1 MVQSIETTQAQ
12 AVAKVLWRYVAYS
25 FQSDGI
31 PNAEIAF
38 RYAAYTYSVLDLL
51 EEHNIALTTRYQFA
65 ETFAAADNR
74 ATDDPLVKNLQA
86 VVNRTIA
93 ALWEGSYQAQTQQG
107 AYSILSEKAHILG
120 PQEAST
126 FQVTEADTSCFL
138 RDVQHLRYEVK
149 KLLSQ
154 PVEVPPP
161 VTATQPERPAKNPKE
176 PHILCKIAKI
186 ISCFIVAFSLP
197 FPIWSG
203 VLFLVLFWKKPKTIY
218 VGWFIALLYVY
229 SAFPWQVFAVY
240 LAIVALIAVLNAA
253 GKRLSARPPREP
265 KPAKELSPAV
275 VAAVLII
282 GLSLS
287 AVLTV
292 WMQQKEAAP
301 QPTQEA
307 PAAAQKANVTAYKS
321 PEGEVKCPV
330 TVLVDGK
337 EAKYRYI
344 VFTAPGSL
352 NPVAAYLTED
362 DPTLTAALPLGQYDL
377 YLATGP
383 KWYGVKTITGP
394 EGEYTKYGNVLSLW
408 QQKEETTL
416 TVAPKSPTATPI
428 TAENFPQVTIGSSS
442 TIVNIQTTK

>member
-38 RYAAYTYSVLDLL
+38 RYAAYTYSILDLL

-74 ATDDPLVKNLQA
+74 STDDPLVKNLQA

-107 AYSILSEKAHILG
+107 AYSILSEKANILG

-161 VTATQPERPAKNPKE
+161 VT
-176 PHILCKIAKI
+176 
-186 ISCFIVAFSLP
+186 S
-197 FPIWSG
+197 
-203 VLFLVLFWKKPKTIY
+203 KK
-218 VGWFIALLYVY
+218 
-229 SAFPWQVFAVY
+229 
-240 LAIVALIAVLNAA
+240 LN
-253 GKRLSARPPREP
+253 
-265 KPAKELSPAV
+265 PAV
-275 VAAVLII
+275 VVAVLII

-292 WMQQKEAAP
+292 WMQQKDAAP
-301 QPTQEA
+301 QPTQAA
-307 PAAAQKANVTAYKS
+307 PAVTQKANVTAYKS

-337 EAKYRYI
+337 EAKFRYI

-352 NPVAAYLTED
+352 TPVAAYLTED
-362 DPTLTAALPLGQYDL
+362 DPALKAALPLGQYDL

-394 EGEYTKYGNVLSLW
+394 EGEYTKYENALSLW
-408 QQKEETTL
+408 EPKEETTL
-416 TVAPKSPTATPI
+416 TVAPKSPAATPI
-428 TAENFPQVTIGSSS
+428 TIDDFPQVKIGFGSQVVS
-442 TIVNIQTTK
+442 IKTTGS